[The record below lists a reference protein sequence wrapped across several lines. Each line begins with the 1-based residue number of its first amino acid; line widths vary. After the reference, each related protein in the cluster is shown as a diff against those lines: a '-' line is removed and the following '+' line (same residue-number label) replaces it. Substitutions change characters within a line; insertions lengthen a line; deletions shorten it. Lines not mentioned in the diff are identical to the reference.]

1 MNARKF
7 TVALIGTAATFAAN
21 SASARDEPLRFPIAE
36 AMSAPEATAKLN
48 PNIKFFFGDAEPP
61 AVERS
66 FGVFTSNKKTN
77 AFGKSD
83 KIACDWAFLSA
94 MLSFQDR
101 ALQTGGDAVIN
112 IKSYYK
118 RNTVSS
124 ATEYE
129 CGAGNIMAGVTFQ
142 GEVVKLKR

>member
-1 MNARKF
+1 MKLSKVNLLLVSAAA
-7 TVALIGTAATFAAN
+7 ALAVN
-21 SASARDEPLRFPIAE
+21 SASARDEPVRFPISE
-36 AMSAPEATAKLN
+36 AMSTPEATAKLN
-48 PNIKFFFGDAEPP
+48 PNIKFFFGDSQPP

-83 KIACDWAFLSA
+83 RISCDWAFLSA

-101 ALQTGGDAVIN
+101 TLQTGGDAVIN

-129 CGAGNIMAGVTFQ
+129 CGAGNIMVGVTFQ
-142 GEVVKLKR
+142 GEVVKLKK